1 MTPSRPSVSAPRR
14 VIPIAVAPLP
24 AARRLQWRR
33 RLFQAGF
40 YLLFIFAPVFDL
52 FRFDLEADHAW
63 LLGCEW
69 RLGLDDFLAKRASS
83 LEAGGVPLPAVIER
97 VAGAYLDGKPLLLG
111 KKKLTKKERDI
122 LFWASDV
129 VKGCPP
135 DA

>member
-14 VIPIAVAPLP
+14 VIPIAAAPLP

-52 FRFDLEADHAW
+52 FRFDFEADHAW
-63 LLGCEW
+63 LLGFEW

-83 LEAGGVPLPAVIER
+83 LEAGGN
-97 VAGAYLDGKPLLLG
+97 LLL
-111 KKKLTKKERDI
+111 R
-122 LFWASDV
+122 LFLPVFGVAAV
-129 VKGCPP
+129 VL
-135 DA
+135 